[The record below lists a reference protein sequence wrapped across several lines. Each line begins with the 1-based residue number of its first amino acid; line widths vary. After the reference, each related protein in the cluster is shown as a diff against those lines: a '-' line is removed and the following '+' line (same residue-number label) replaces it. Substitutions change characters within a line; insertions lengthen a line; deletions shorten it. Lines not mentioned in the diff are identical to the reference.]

1 MKTSARNLLEGTI
14 KQVQTS
20 EVAAVLKIEVDVP
33 AVITSMITE
42 ESVKDLDL
50 KPGDRVKVMIKSTSV
65 MVVKD

>member
-14 KQVQTS
+14 KTVKTS

-33 AVITSMITE
+33 AVVTSLITE
-42 ESVKDLDL
+42 ESVRDLDL